1 MPREA
6 EDDAAMFLPRLQS
19 ALKQFQSSGKAFHL
33 LGGSTAPRRCRTL
46 IILDSS
52 FNPPTLAHMQMATSA
67 LQDVRTQQSNNTAAS
82 PKEGTTASGQGTA
95 TASED
100 EVRLLLLLAV
110 NNADKAPKP
119 ASFEHRLLLM
129 HSFAGDIQKAWRAA
143 TLPGST
149 TSTTNTSTADQADGD
164 DLLPVD
170 IGLTAHPFFHEKS
183 AAIAQSPEYSF
194 SSPANPS
201 SSSEPHA
208 EQIFLA
214 GFDTLIRIFNP
225 KYYQSPVPES
235 GVDTPA
241 AGGRK
246 PAIQIALDPFFAR
259 ARLRITMRTDDDWGG
274 KEDQLRYVE
283 GLVDGEELDKVGG
296 RREWARR
303 VEMVNGME
311 GSKEEAVVS
320 STLAREA
327 VKAKDWARLRKLV
340 PEGVASLIERGE
352 VSW

>member
-1 MPREA
+1 ML
-6 EDDAAMFLPRLQS
+6 LPRLQS

-33 LGGSTAPRRCRTL
+33 LGTSTAPRRCGTL
-46 IILDSS
+46 VILDSS
-52 FNPPTLAHMQMATSA
+52 FNPPSLAHMQMATSA
-67 LQDVRTQQSNNTAAS
+67 LQDIRRQNQG
-82 PKEGTTASGQGTA
+82 KGKGKGTASG
-95 TASED
+95 D
-100 EVRLLLLLAV
+100 DCRLLLLLAV

-119 ASFEHRLLLM
+119 AAFEHRLLMM
-129 HSFAGDIQKAWRAA
+129 HKFAGDVQKAWR
-143 TLPGST
+143 GT
-149 TSTTNTSTADQADGD
+149 TTGTTEQEDSD
-164 DLLPVD
+164 LPVD

-183 AAIAQSPEYSF
+183 AAIAASPEYSF

-208 EQIFLA
+208 EQVVLA

-225 KYYQSPVPES
+225 KYYQPPVPES
-235 GVDTPA
+235 AIDAPTADKKTP
-241 AGGRK
+241 
-246 PAIQIALDPFFAR
+246 IQIALDPFFAR
-259 ARLRITMRTDDDWGG
+259 ARLRITMRADDEWGS
-274 KEDQLRYVE
+274 KEDQQQYVE
-283 GLVDGEELDKVGG
+283 RLVDGDELDKVGG

-303 VEMVNGME
+303 VEMVQGMV

-340 PEGVASLIERGE
+340 PEGVAGLIEKGE